1 MEGVLSALATLA
13 PWIADVLVVLGI
25 FVMTV
30 GVYGIIRMP
39 DVYTRLHAAS
49 KAVFLGVISLLLA
62 SVVTNDAE
70 IIFRAML
77 IAAFLILTTPVSAH
91 VIARAAFLKGQR
103 MESPD
108 AVDESGHGLQSATAA
123 RNRIERE

>member
-1 MEGVLSALATLA
+1 MESVLSALATLS
-13 PWIADVLVVLGI
+13 PWIADVLVILGI

-70 IIFRAML
+70 IIFRAIL

-103 MESPD
+103 MEAPD
-108 AVDESGHGLQSATAA
+108 AVDESGRGLESATAA
-123 RNRIERE
+123 QNRIEDE

>member
-13 PWIADVLVVLGI
+13 PWIADVLVILGI

-70 IIFRAML
+70 IIFRAIL

>member
-1 MEGVLSALATLA
+1 MESVLSALATLS
-13 PWIADVLVVLGI
+13 PWIADGLVLLGV

-77 IAAFLILTTPVSAH
+77 IAVFLILTTPVSAH

>member
-1 MEGVLSALATLA
+1 MEGVLSALASLS
-13 PWIADVLVVLGI
+13 PWIADVLVVLGT

-77 IAAFLILTTPVSAH
+77 IAVFLILTTPVSAH

-108 AVDESGHGLQSATAA
+108 AVDESGHGLQSATAT

>member
-62 SVVTNDAE
+62 SVVTNDAQ
-70 IIFRAML
+70 ITFRAML
-77 IAAFLILTTPVSAH
+77 IAVFLILTTPVSAH

>member
-30 GVYGIIRMP
+30 GVYGIIRIP

-77 IAAFLILTTPVSAH
+77 IAVFLILTTPVSAH